1 MNDTIN
7 KEIQAITQRLREV
20 IEQSHKSYADLEKLT
35 GIPKSTIQR
44 YATGQFKRIPIDN
57 IQLIAKALNASDRYI
72 MGWETPSEDL
82 IPASGLVKLYDG
94 IPAGAPAFL
103 DEYVVDHIA
112 TTLPHPEDYAAIIVH
127 GESMINAGIPNGC
140 TVMIKRQPCAENGQI
155 VACRVNGDAV
165 TLKRF
170 SQQGDIVVLSPENP
184 AFTPI
189 IVPASDFENGSAQ
202 ILGVLKQVIINY

>member
-1 MNDTIN
+1 MNERRGDLIFSEN
-7 KEIQAITQRLREV
+7 LRRLLREN
-20 IEQSHKSYADLEKLT
+20 HKKAQELADYLGVSKVTVSEWVNCKKQPRMDKVDRMCVFFNCSRSDLMDEKV
-35 GIPKSTIQR
+35 P
-44 YATGQFKRIPIDN
+44 
-57 IQLIAKALNASDRYI
+57 
-72 MGWETPSEDL
+72 DL